1 MMGHLFQNIQID
13 ENKNESKI
21 KIELENHLTI
31 N

>member
-1 MMGHLFQNIQID
+1 MMGHLLHNIQID